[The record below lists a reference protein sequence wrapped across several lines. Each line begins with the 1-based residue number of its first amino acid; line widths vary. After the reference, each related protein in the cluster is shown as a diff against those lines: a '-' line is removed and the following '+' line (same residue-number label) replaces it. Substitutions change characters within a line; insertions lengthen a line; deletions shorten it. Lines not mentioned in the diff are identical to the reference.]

1 MLTTKTL
8 SVIICILASA
18 VVVKAA
24 SFYGVGL
31 PTDEYMANL
40 AAANGAP

>member
-8 SVIICILASA
+8 LVIICILASA

-24 SFYGVGL
+24 AIYGL
-31 PTDEYMANL
+31 PSDEYLSNL
-40 AAANGAP
+40 AEAPAF